1 MTKKFKSYVLSALA
15 VAAIAFTGCSKNDT
29 GMKEIEKTD
38 FSVTL
43 NGVNTKTT
51 NDGMKTLWAA
61 NDAINLFHNVA
72 GEDTPAY
79 VSDGQFNTSAAGATA
94 TFTGTLAT
102 GFDETKT
109 YNWYAFY
116 PYTKQIT
123 TPANTSAGYVTVGST
138 AKGNQTQ
145 KGNNSTAHISG
156 KNYPIAGVASK
167 ISGDERP
174 VIQMRHLSSLVEVEV
189 ENKTSNPITVS
200 GISLATDGEVIVG
213 HYYIDFTDPYNPSFN
228 PRSGEDNTSNV
239 ANLVVN
245 NGEEIAANGKASFYL
260 AVKPFVVHDGDD
272 FTITV
277 TASNG
282 AEEKVISAD
291 KDYEFKAGKI
301 KKIAFSYTKSFE
313 TLFTTVAELNE
324 LAETVGE
331 TPTLKTGKLTNAVVS
346 FVPSTTAAI
355 ITDGTGSVM
364 YYKSGHG
371 LKQGQI
377 YTGNIA
383 VTLQNYQSLYSEITT
398 MDATFTG
405 DGAVVDPQVLTIFN
419 MGWQYP
425 TYQNAYAK
433 LENVEVTAVDEKNVT
448 VTDGEYTGFIVY
460 CNYGTPTCVVG
471 DKITVIGTVT
481 QFKKDDTVFKELKV
495 WKADDFTI
503 TEHTPTEHAINF
515 TQPEAGGSIK
525 VTVGGTEITSGAKYI
540 EGTEVKAEIVLT
552 GGYDFV
558 SWNITNAVNLS
569 STTSHVV
576 TFKVGT
582 EDINI
587 VANMRSSATT
597 TVWSD
602 NFSSCSLSSTAM
614 TSLAGSTSG
623 YSGNY
628 SGLSSVYSMDGA
640 IRIGKASASGTITT
654 PVLSK
659 ITKTG
664 ANLIVTFKGAG
675 WNGKTAKIT
684 LTASTGTVTEGQ
696 TQITSESS
704 MSGTSPTMTG
714 TLYTFHITGADPT
727 TTITFTTTNSMGID
741 DLVIEQTN

>member
-79 VSDGQFNTSAAGATA
+79 VSDGQFKTSAAGATA
-94 TFTGTLAT
+94 TFTGTLDAS
-102 GFDETKT
+102 FDETKT

-156 KNYPIAGVASK
+156 NNYPIAGVASK

-174 VIQMRHLSSLVEVEV
+174 VIQMRHLSSLIEVEV
-189 ENKTSNPITVS
+189 ENATKKGEAITVS
-200 GISLATDGEVIVG
+200 GISITADGVDIVG
-213 HYYIDFTDPYNPSFN
+213 TYYIDFTDPYNPGFT
-228 PRSGEDNTSNV
+228 PSGETYVSNV

-245 NGEEIAANGKASFYL
+245 SGEAIAAGEKATFYL
-260 AVKPFVVHDGDD
+260 AVKPFVVNEGDD

-282 AEEKVISAD
+282 AQEKVISAD
-291 KDYEFKAGKI
+291 KDYEFKAGKM
-301 KKIAFSYTKSFE
+301 KKIAFAYDKTLE
-313 TLFTTVAELNE
+313 TFDFTTVAELNE
-324 LAETVGE
+324 LADEVGE
-331 TPTLKTGKLTNAVVS
+331 TPTSKTGKLTNAVVS
-346 FVPSTTAAI
+346 FVPNTTVAI

-371 LKQGQI
+371 LKQGQT
-377 YTGNIA
+377 YTGNIT

-405 DGAVVDPQVLTIFN
+405 EGAVVDPQVLTIFN
-419 MGWQYP
+419 MGWQYN
-425 TYQNAYAK
+425 TYQNTYAK
-433 LENVEVTAVDEKNVT
+433 LENVEVTAVDGKNVT

-495 WKADDFTI
+495 WKADDLTI

-552 GGYDFV
+552 GGYNFTTW
-558 SWNITNAVNLS
+558 SITNAVNLS

-582 EDINI
+582 ADINI
-587 VANMRSSATT
+587 VANLESSSVLTETFDLSTGYSNAQEVKTVTGTNATVTFDKGTNSNTPKYYTTGTAVRVYGGGYFTVTANDSSKKISMIELTFGSGDGSNAISTDVVTYNNSTGVWTGSSSA
-597 TVWSD
+597 
-602 NFSSCSLSSTAM
+602 
-614 TSLAGSTSG
+614 
-623 YSGNY
+623 
-628 SGLSSVYSMDGA
+628 
-640 IRIGKASASGTITT
+640 
-654 PVLSK
+654 
-659 ITKTG
+659 
-664 ANLIVTFKGAG
+664 VTF
-675 WNGKTAKIT
+675 TV
-684 LTASTGTVTEGQ
+684 TGTTGHRRIKGIKVTFE
-696 TQITSESS
+696 
-704 MSGTSPTMTG
+704 
-714 TLYTFHITGADPT
+714 
-727 TTITFTTTNSMGID
+727 
-741 DLVIEQTN
+741 